1 MKMAKGKNTD
11 KFKNKGRAILNGKE
25 SLPNSVKDFIK
36 DASGFP
42 GHGEGRSKDANTHL
56 HVPMKPQSPKTVESQ
71 NLEPPKPDMEPLG
84 RLHIEIRQDLMDQ
97 LLELVFQRKRDPN
110 IKGRAATQ
118 RGIIEEALQ
127 YYFETRI
134 K

>member
-1 MKMAKGKNTD
+1 MAKGKNTD
-11 KFKNKGRAILNGKE
+11 RFKNKGRAILGSRE
-25 SLPNSVKDFIK
+25 PLPGSVEDFIK
-36 DASGFP
+36 DEAEALDP
-42 GHGEGRSKDANTHL
+42 AATTKYTNTHL
-56 HVPMKPQSPKTVESQ
+56 RVSSQTQSQAKESHSQ
-71 NLEPPKPDMEPLG
+71 DPPKPDMEPLG
-84 RLHIEIRQDLMDQ
+84 RLHIEIRQKLMDQ
-97 LLELVFQRKRDPN
+97 LLELVFQRKRDPH

>member
-1 MKMAKGKNTD
+1 MAKGKNTD
-11 KFKNKGRAILNGKE
+11 KFKIEGKAILNGKKP
-25 SLPNSVKDFIK
+25 LPNSVKDFIR
-36 DASGFP
+36 DADGS
-42 GHGEGRSKDANTHL
+42 HGESAARDKSTNTHL
-56 HVPMKPQSPKTVESQ
+56 QVSREPQSPKPTKGQ
-71 NLEPPKPDMEPLG
+71 NQDLSTQDAEPLG

-97 LLELVFQRKRDPN
+97 FLGLVYQRKRDPY

-127 YYFETRI
+127 HYFETRI

>member
-1 MKMAKGKNTD
+1 MAKGKNTD
-11 KFKNKGRAILNGKE
+11 KFKLEGKARLNGKKP
-25 SLPNSVKDFIK
+25 LPNSVKDFIK
-36 DASGFP
+36 DTAGIGFKP
-42 GHGEGRSKDANTHL
+42 GVRGKTTNAHL
-56 HVPMKPQSPKTVESQ
+56 HDSRKPQSPKSTKGQ
-71 NLEPPKPDMEPLG
+71 NQDSSTPDTEPLG

-97 LLELVFQRKRDPN
+97 LLGLVFQRKRDPY

-127 YYFETRI
+127 HYFETRI

>member
-1 MKMAKGKNTD
+1 MAKGKNTD
-11 KFKNKGRAILNGKE
+11 RFKNKGRAILGVRE
-25 SLPNSVKDFIK
+25 PLPSSVADFIK
-36 DASGFP
+36 DETETSDPAATT
-42 GHGEGRSKDANTHL
+42 KYTNTHL
-56 HVPMKPQSPKTVESQ
+56 RASSQIPSQSIESQ
-71 NLEPPKPDMEPLG
+71 SQDQPKPDMEPLG

-97 LLELVFQRKRDPN
+97 LLELVFQRKRDPY

-127 YYFETRI
+127 YFIETRV

>member
-1 MKMAKGKNTD
+1 MAKGKNTD
-11 KFKNKGRAILNGKE
+11 RFKDKGRAILGSRE
-25 SLPNSVKDFIK
+25 PIPSSVEDFIK
-36 DASGFP
+36 DETETSNPAAT
-42 GHGEGRSKDANTHL
+42 KKYTNTHL
-56 HVPMKPQSPKTVESQ
+56 RVSSQIPSQSIESQ
-71 NLEPPKPDMEPLG
+71 TQDPPKPDVEPLG

-97 LLELVFQRKRDPN
+97 LLELVFQRKRDPY

-127 YYFETRI
+127 YFIETRV

>member
-1 MKMAKGKNTD
+1 MAKGKNND

-25 SLPNSVKDFIK
+25 RLPGSVEEFIK
-36 DASGFP
+36 DEVETSDPAATT
-42 GHGEGRSKDANTHL
+42 KYTNTHL
-56 HVPMKPQSPKTVESQ
+56 QASSQILSQ
-71 NLEPPKPDMEPLG
+71 NIKSQSQDPPKPDMEPLG
-84 RLHIEIRQDLMDQ
+84 RLHIEIQQDLMDQ
-97 LLELVFQRKRDPN
+97 LLELVFMRKRDPY

-127 YYFETRI
+127 LYFEARV

>member
-1 MKMAKGKNTD
+1 MAKGKNTD
-11 KFKNKGRAILNGKE
+11 RFKNKGRAILGSRE
-25 SLPNSVKDFIK
+25 PLPSSVEDFIK
-36 DASGFP
+36 DVTENLDPVVETTNYS
-42 GHGEGRSKDANTHL
+42 NTHL
-56 HVPMKPQSPKTVESQ
+56 RVSSQIPSQTTIPQSQGS
-71 NLEPPKPDMEPLG
+71 PKPDMEPLG

-97 LLELVFQRKRDPN
+97 LLELVFQRKRDPY

>member
-1 MKMAKGKNTD
+1 MAKGKNTD
-11 KFKNKGRAILNGKE
+11 KFKNKGRAILGGRE
-25 SLPNSVKDFIK
+25 PLPSSVEDFIK
-36 DASGFP
+36 DETETSDPAAAT
-42 GHGEGRSKDANTHL
+42 KYTNTHL
-56 HVPMKPQSPKTVESQ
+56 RASSQIPSQTTISQSQ
-71 NLEPPKPDMEPLG
+71 DPPKPDMEPLG

-97 LLELVFQRKRDPN
+97 LLELVFQRKRDPY

-127 YYFETRI
+127 HYFETRL

>member
-1 MKMAKGKNTD
+1 MVKGNNTD
-11 KFKNKGRAILNGKE
+11 RFKHKGSAILSGRK
-25 SLPNSVKDFIK
+25 SFPSSVQDFIK
-36 DASGFP
+36 DDPETSDPAATP
-42 GHGEGRSKDANTHL
+42 HKNTNTHL
-56 HVPMKPQSPKTVESQ
+56 HNFRSIQSSPTIVSRAQ
-71 NLEPPKPDMEPLG
+71 DRQKPDMEPLG

-97 LLELVFQRKRDPN
+97 LLELVFQRKRDPF

-127 YYFETRI
+127 LYFETRI